1 MKEQNK
7 YITIY
12 STPGRLLISELI
24 PCQCN
29 FVYGWFYPELNNQMI
44 SDIVEFVN
52 ERCEQDQMVVL
63 CERLMG
69 IGFKYT
75 TQIWYIV
82 DKI

>member
-1 MKEQNK
+1 
-7 YITIY
+7 
-12 STPGRLLISELI
+12 
-24 PCQCN
+24 
-29 FVYGWFYPELNNQMI
+29 MI

-63 CERLMG
+63 CVGLMG
-69 IGFKYT
+69 IRFKYI

>member
-1 MKEQNK
+1 
-7 YITIY
+7 
-12 STPGRLLISELI
+12 
-24 PCQCN
+24 
-29 FVYGWFYPELNNQMI
+29 MI

-69 IGFKYT
+69 IGFKCT

-82 DKI
+82 DKIWSWRYEL